1 MVEGTGS
8 GGFRWRRRS
17 RSGDRPGGAAPPCLY
32 TSGDPRAAARPAC
45 RGHANLRYWAVTAD
59 IPTALVLPCYGA
71 GAVEFVPNLTSTTAR
86 NATVPVT
93 FVGQP

>member
-1 MVEGTGS
+1 
-8 GGFRWRRRS
+8 
-17 RSGDRPGGAAPPCLY
+17 
-32 TSGDPRAAARPAC
+32 
-45 RGHANLRYWAVTAD
+45 LRYWAVTAD